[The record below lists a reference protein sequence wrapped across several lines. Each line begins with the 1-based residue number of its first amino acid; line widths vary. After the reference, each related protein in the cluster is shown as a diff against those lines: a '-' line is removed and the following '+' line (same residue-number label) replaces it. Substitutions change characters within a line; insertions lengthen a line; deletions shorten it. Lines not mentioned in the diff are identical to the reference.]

1 MVWIMRKRIMIFI
14 AACFYYSGL
23 VKFAHW
29 RTRCSGQR
37 LIILNYHR
45 MTGGDLRS
53 HLHYLRRHYRLLHL
67 EQALE
72 ELYTPHG
79 DGQQGLDKRLPLA
92 LTFDDGYRDNYTHGL
107 PLVRELRFPLTIFL
121 IPGYV
126 EGGDYFWWLE
136 SKRLVSFARVSE
148 VTIESRT
155 YQLNQPEEQKALAQA
170 IDKRLRYATSVAE
183 REAFLLSV
191 HKLLAISSSAA
202 NVEEGSLPLKWT
214 EIAEMG
220 ESGYISFGA
229 HTMYHP
235 ILSYL
240 SDPTEVQYEVA
251 ECRIMLE
258 QQLGH
263 SIRTFAYPIGR
274 LEHIGEN
281 ARKAVQR
288 AGYDWAL
295 TTLYG
300 FNTSRSDPYL
310 LRRIEADVT
319 QHWLVIAAEA
329 AGLWGFFSRLR
340 WVSLIRYGLNRY
352 QRF

>member
-1 MVWIMRKRIMIFI
+1 MRKRILLFI
-14 AACFYYSGL
+14 AALFYYSGL
-23 VKFAHW
+23 LKIAHW
-29 RTRCSGQR
+29 HTRCSGHR

-45 MTGGDLRS
+45 MAGGDLRS
-53 HLHYLRRHYRLLHL
+53 HLLYLRRHYRLLHL
-67 EQALE
+67 EKALE
-72 ELYTPHG
+72 ELYTSRS
-79 DGQQGLDKRLPLA
+79 DGQQELDKRSALV
-92 LTFDDGYRDNYTHGL
+92 LTFDDGYHDNYTHGL
-107 PLVRELRFPLTIFL
+107 PLLRELRIPVTIFL

-126 EGGDYFWWLE
+126 VGGDYFWWLE
-136 SKRLVSFARVSE
+136 SKRLVSFAGVSE

-183 REAFLLSV
+183 REAFLTSV
-191 HKLLAISSSAA
+191 RKLLAISSSLAH
-202 NVEEGSLPLKWT
+202 VEEGSLPLKWT
-214 EIAEMG
+214 EIAEME

-229 HTMYHP
+229 HTMHHP

-240 SDPTEVQYEVA
+240 SDPIEVQYEV
-251 ECRIMLE
+251 EKCRIMLG

-263 SIRTFAYPIGR
+263 PIRTFAYPVGR

-295 TTLYG
+295 TSLYG

-310 LRRIEADVT
+310 LRRIEADVA

-329 AGLWGFFSRLR
+329 AGLWGFISRLR
-340 WVSLIRYGLNRY
+340 RVPLIRHWLNRS